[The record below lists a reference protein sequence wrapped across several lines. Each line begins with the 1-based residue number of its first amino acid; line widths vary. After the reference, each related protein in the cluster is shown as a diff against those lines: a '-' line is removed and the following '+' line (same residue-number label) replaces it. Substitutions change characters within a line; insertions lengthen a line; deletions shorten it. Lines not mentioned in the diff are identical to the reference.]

1 MPDVLAVVGEQL
13 RRRCGI
19 AGHRRES
26 TEPAPVAGPGRSRG
40 RGRGE
45 DAPVRRAILLRV
57 TDILERARTKVLDR
71 GDGLSYDE
79 LVEVLQL
86 PDDQIPELLELA
98 HEVRMKHCGPEVEV
112 EGIISLKTGGCPEDC
127 HFCSQSGQFTSPV
140 RSVWLDIP
148 QLVKAAEETA
158 ATGATE
164 FCIVAAVRGPD
175 ERLMSQVRD
184 GDRPRSATPS
194 TSTSPA
200 RWAC

>member
-1 MPDVLAVVGEQL
+1 M
-13 RRRCGI
+13 
-19 AGHRRES
+19 
-26 TEPAPVAGPGRSRG
+26 
-40 RGRGE
+40 
-45 DAPVRRAILLRV
+45 
-57 TDILERARTKVLDR
+57 TDILERARTKVLND
-71 GDGLSYDE
+71 GEGLSYDE

-86 PDDQIPELLELA
+86 PDDQIPELLQLA
-98 HEVRMKHCGPEVEV
+98 HDVRMKHCGPEVEV

-148 QLVKAAEETA
+148 QLVKAAKETA

-175 ERLMSQVRD
+175 ERLMSQVARRASRRS
-184 GDRPRSATPS
+184 RPRS